1 MKNANKTFLTNIVEL
16 RFEHRTKL
24 TAIKENHKIGKTSI
38 FVKATGCHGKKATYH
53 VEETQVPFEVDAM
66 SGRILLTKK
75 LNYDES
81 KLYHFTVEAVAND
94 GKCNASID
102 IQIDVLN
109 VDKNRPYFNKRV
121 TKYHCLIHEETGV
134 VKVWPNIFVKDDD
147 HGDSGKVKKVNVRES
162 DEPFFAKL
170 KQTSHGLK
178 VVIKSLAGYKFDAVR
193 MPSYSFSL
201 QAWDGGDPPRNSP
214 PIKMNCKVVPKKKK
228 AHNKHAPVFVE
239 KEYIGKVT
247 EGEKK
252 SNIVQVLRIRDFVII
267 FNDALE
273 L

>member
-1 MKNANKTFLTNIVEL
+1 MKILQLLNIWNYCPDYIL
-16 RFEHRTKL
+16 W
-24 TAIKENHKIGKTSI
+24 NKIGKTSF

-53 VEETQVPFEVDAM
+53 IEETQVPFEVDAK

-94 GKCNASID
+94 GKCKASID

-109 VDKNRPYFNKRV
+109 VNKNRPHFDKRV
-121 TKYHCLIHEETGV
+121 TKYYCRIHEETGV
-134 VKVWPNIFVKDDD
+134 VKVWPKIFVKDDD
-147 HGDSGKVKKVNVRES
+147 HGDAGKVKKLNVTES

-170 KQTSHGLK
+170 KQTSGKLE
-178 VVIKSLAGYKFDAVR
+178 VVIKSLASYTFDAGR
-193 MPSYSFSL
+193 MASYSFSL

-214 PIKMNCKVVPKKKK
+214 PMKMNCTVVPKKKK

-247 EGEKK
+247 QGEKK

-267 FNDALE
+267 FNNVLE